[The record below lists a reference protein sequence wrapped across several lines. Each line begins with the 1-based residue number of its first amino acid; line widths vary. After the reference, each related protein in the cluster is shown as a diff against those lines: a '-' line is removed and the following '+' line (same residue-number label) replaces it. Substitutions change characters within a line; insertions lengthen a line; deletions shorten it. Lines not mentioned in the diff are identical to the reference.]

1 MNKIKSVLV
10 IGVFLLSIINVS
22 ACAPDLDPTQTY
34 VTKETIQLPTIVSV
48 NFPRLDGSTSTMPLT
63 ASIVCEIFEVP
74 CHWFDGIDGF
84 RYLVPELSDAE
95 EIPSIAHH
103 GTHDAYVNLIEKE
116 ADLIFVA
123 RRSSQDELELAAKAG
138 VQLEVDP
145 IALDAFVF
153 ILNEDNP
160 VESLTISEIQDI
172 YTGKITNWLEVGGED
187 AEIHPYQRNE
197 NSGSQELMRTLVM
210 KELRMVDAPEMIL
223 PKMMAPIY
231 AVSDDINGIG
241 YSVYYFEQFMA
252 PNELIKVIAVDGIQ
266 PTQET
271 IKSLHYPFTTE
282 VYLATRN
289 DLPGESIA
297 NQLREWMLSPLGQVV
312 IAESGYV
319 PLY

>member
-1 MNKIKSVLV
+1 
-10 IGVFLLSIINVS
+10 
-22 ACAPDLDPTQTY
+22 
-34 VTKETIQLPTIVSV
+34 
-48 NFPRLDGSTSTMPLT
+48 
-63 ASIVCEIFEVP
+63 
-74 CHWFDGIDGF
+74 
-84 RYLVPELSDAE
+84 
-95 EIPSIAHH
+95 
-103 GTHDAYVNLIEKE
+103 
-116 ADLIFVA
+116 
-123 RRSSQDELELAAKAG
+123 
-138 VQLEVDP
+138 
-145 IALDAFVF
+145 
-153 ILNEDNP
+153 
-160 VESLTISEIQDI
+160 
-172 YTGKITNWLEVGGED
+172 
-187 AEIHPYQRNE
+187 
-197 NSGSQELMRTLVM
+197 
-210 KELRMVDAPEMIL
+210 
-223 PKMMAPIY
+223 MAPIY